1 MDLEAR
7 LSELE
12 NRLRTKDSVVA
23 PVASQQQLACAD
35 RPSLAAVSCSPAAPE
50 QPGSQGGWVAVRRKR
65 SPKQRPVV
73 HHRPLHVANQF
84 SLLGDTP
91 TEKPTLVIGD
101 SVKHLETILL

>member
-1 MDLEAR
+1 M
-7 LSELE
+7 
-12 NRLRTKDSVVA
+12 VVG
-23 PVASQQQLACAD
+23 
-35 RPSLAAVSCSPAAPE
+35 RM
-50 QPGSQGGWVAVRRKR
+50 R